1 VAEAAGANAA
11 GMASK
16 WAVLE
21 VPSSALHADW
31 THDWGVSL
39 KSVANRKAV
48 LENKRLIGRPAA
60 DIARQLGIPEP
71 GSDVASP
78 ADIHAFRV
86 MGMMPKR
93 FIQCVG
99 LASISPYLAMM
110 IDGEEVRA
118 LLQQFNGAD
127 LRIALACRYLADE
140 DQSGIEKDRLGV
152 IVADSAPK
160 AVLAWADRLPP
171 AMRGRVRLMMPK
183 STSAAQS
190 ELFQRSV
197 NHNPGMFIRRVAEL
211 LSPPGPKEKSE
222 HAGAW

>member
-1 VAEAAGANAA
+1 MAEAARADQTGGLGQLDA
-11 GMASK
+11 
-16 WAVLE
+16 LD
-21 VPSSALHADW
+21 VPSSALHVDW
-31 THDWGVSL
+31 AHDWGVSL
-39 KSVANRKAV
+39 KNPANRKSI

-60 DIARQLGIPEP
+60 DIARQLGIPDL

-93 FIQCVG
+93 FVQCVG
-99 LASISPYLAMM
+99 LAAISPYLAM
-110 IDGEEVRA
+110 IVDGEGVRA
-118 LLQQFNGAD
+118 LLQQFNAAD
-127 LRIALACRYLADE
+127 LRIALACRFLADE
-140 DQSGIEKDRLGV
+140 NQSGIEKDRLGI

-183 STSAAQS
+183 SIGTAQS
-190 ELFQRSV
+190 EPFQRSV